1 MNSREKRTK
10 MMGEENIKS
19 VLIKLAFP
27 AIIGML
33 VNAIYN
39 IVDTI
44 FVGKLG
50 TSAIGAVSVVFPL
63 FMLVGAVG
71 LTFGVG
77 AASYISRL
85 LGEGRKSEADK
96 TTSIAFFSS
105 MIVGI
110 VFTII
115 GLIYLEPILKLFGAT
130 DTIMPFAKDYARVLV
145 SGSVF
150 TMINMTMNNMLR
162 AEGSAKISMIALST
176 GALLNIILDPIFIFT
191 FDMGIVGAS
200 AATVLAQIISTILL
214 LSYFIT
220 GKSYIKISPKYF
232 SFSKKIYSEIFKIG
246 TPTFIRQA
254 LSSIAIA
261 LLNVATSPYGD
272 AAVASMGITLRVIS
286 MAMYVVFGY
295 GQGFQPVAGYN
306 YGAKKFDRL
315 NESIKVSLKWTTIFC
330 IIISIIF
337 MVFTKP
343 IISLFSNDQDVIDIA
358 SKTLRAMSILLPLF
372 GFQNVYATLFQAL
385 GKGTQ
390 ATILSISRQ
399 GIFLIPALLILPK
412 AFKLNGVI
420 FSQPI
425 ADFFN
430 IIVTAVL
437 AIEINKKLKKQAINY
452 RDLDNKQNKAS

>member
-71 LTFGVG
+71 LTFGMG

-85 LGEGRKSEADK
+85 LGEGKKSEADK

-130 DTIMPFAKDYARVLV
+130 DTIMPYAKDYARVLV

-220 GKSYIKISPKYF
+220 GKSYIKISPKHF

-261 LLNVATSPYGD
+261 LLNVATNPYGD

-286 MAMYVVFGY
+286 MAMYIVFGY

-343 IISLFSNDQDVIDIA
+343 IISLFSNDRDVIDIA
-358 SKTLRAMSILLPLF
+358 SKTLRAMSVLLPFF

-399 GIFLIPALLILPK
+399 GIFLIPAILILPK

-420 FSQPI
+420 FSQPT

-437 AIEINKKLKKQAINY
+437 AIGINKELKKQAINC
-452 RDLDNKQNKAS
+452 RGLNNKQNKAS